1 MATELAKAYVQ
12 IVPSA
17 RGIQGSITRAL
28 GGEASA
34 AGDAAGQSF
43 GSNMIGTIK
52 GALAAAGIGAALTA
66 TIKEGAALEQSIG
79 GIETLFKDSAD
90 KVKAAAAEAYRTAGM
105 SANEYMQQVTS
116 FSATLL
122 KGLGG
127 DTAAAA
133 EYANQALVQMSDNA
147 NKMGTDMSSIQMAYQ
162 GFAKDNYAML
172 DNLKLGYG
180 GTQSEMARLINDSG
194 VLGDTVEVTAETVKD
209 IPFDQMISAIGVI
222 QDNLG
227 ITGATA
233 NEAATT
239 LSGSF
244 AAMAAA
250 GKNVLGKL
258 TLGQDIGPALSALAQ
273 TVTTFLVGNLLP
285 AVWNSFAAMA
295 AAGKNV
301 LGKLTLGQDIGP
313 ALSALAQTVTTFLV
327 GNLLPAVWNILKALP
342 GALVTF
348 IQTALPQL
356 VGALMQFVP
365 QLQTGIAQGLPQM
378 LAAAGQIVAQLCSGI
393 QSGWPQLLQQG
404 QKVLSGIIG
413 GITTAL
419 PQLFQ
424 MALDL
429 VTTLVNTF
437 VSNFPL
443 YIQTGTQLLLS
454 LIDGIGQ
461 ALPGML
467 EAAAQ
472 AVLSMAQGL
481 IQNFPQIIQSGFE
494 MMASLIRGIGNALPG
509 IAKAAGNVARKLL
522 DTIKNTNW
530 LQLGKDIIAGMIN
543 GIGAMAGALW
553 DAATNIAR
561 AALDAIKSFFGIASP
576 SRLMRDEVGRFIP
589 AGIAAGIEANT
600 RPLTGAMQRLAHTTA
615 AAWQADLP
623 LRLAGPAVP
632 AGWAPAAPVAFSQT
646 IYTHDSLSPAEL
658 TRQAQ
663 DFLTRA
669 RWKNP

>member
-285 AVWNSFAAMA
+285 AVWN
-295 AAGKNV
+295 
-301 LGKLTLGQDIGP
+301 
-313 ALSALAQTVTTFLV
+313 
-327 GNLLPAVWNILKALP
+327 ILKALP

-561 AALDAIKSFFGIASP
+561 AALDAIKSFFGISSP

>member
-239 LSGSF
+239 LSG
-244 AAMAAA
+244 
-250 GKNVLGKL
+250 
-258 TLGQDIGPALSALAQ
+258 
-273 TVTTFLVGNLLP
+273 
-285 AVWNSFAAMA
+285 SFAAMA